1 MRDSMSYKGKGQN
14 ELIIE
19 YLPLVKRIVAKMNS
33 HNRQYEEDDLI
44 NIGVIGL
51 IDAISKYNPK
61 KKVPFE
67 AYASLRIRG
76 NIIDELRKAGP
87 VSRNKI
93 DKLSEYYRAK
103 KELEDEFKTSPS
115 ENQICERLKIG
126 QQELSK
132 LHETVHYLSN
142 VSLDNVLFTEDGNNG
157 SLLDILEDR
166 ESTTPE
172 EELIN
177 KEKKK
182 SLIKAIDKL
191 KKREK
196 IILNLYYVESLTL
209 KEIAYIL
216 DISIP
221 RVSQI
226 HGKILLKLRD
236 FMEVL

>member
-1 MRDSMSYKGKGQN
+1 MRDSMLYKENDQN

-19 YLPLVKRIVAKMNS
+19 HLPLVKRVVAKMNS
-33 HNRQYEEDDLI
+33 KNSQYEEDDLI

-51 IDAISKYNPK
+51 IDAISKYDPK

-76 NIIDELRKAGP
+76 TIIDELRKVGP

-93 DKLSEYYRAK
+93 DKLNEYYRAK
-103 KELEDEFKTSPS
+103 EELENEFKRSPS
-115 ENQICERLKIG
+115 EIEICERLEIG
-126 QQELSK
+126 QKELSK

-142 VSLDNVLFTEDGNNG
+142 VSLDNILFTKDENDGN
-157 SLLDILEDR
+157 LLDVLEDR
-166 ESTTPE
+166 NSETPE
-172 EELIN
+172 EELIS
-177 KEKKK
+177 KENKK

-196 IILNLYYVESLTL
+196 TILNLYYVESLTL

-226 HGKILLKLRD
+226 HGNILLKLRD
-236 FMEVL
+236 FMEEL